1 MIWLDDDSPSTL
13 TLNVPWHKMSKIKAV
28 DFLANMYIFKFGK
41 DILGFTQI
49 KGLKKP
55 FLHDGHVMDGPTATS
70 VEALRYNMAVFRPD
84 VVFKSTLQVD
94 PDQLL

>member
-1 MIWLDDDSPSTL
+1 MIWLDDDLPSTL
-13 TLNVPWHKMSKIKAV
+13 TLNVPWHKMSKIKEV
-28 DFLANMYIFKFGK
+28 NFLANMFKFGK
-41 DILGFTQI
+41 DLLGFTQI
-49 KGLKKP
+49 KGLKKL
-55 FLHDGHVMDGPTATS
+55 FLHDGHVMNGPTATS